1 MQIIHPLKPFYNSNS
16 EILILG
22 TMPSK
27 VSRENN
33 FYYMHPQNRF
43 WHILGLVFE
52 ENIEDNI
59 KAKGDFLTRH
69 KIALW
74 DTIKSCTITGSS
86 DASIKNIEPNDINL
100 LLKQTNIKEIY
111 TTGKKAYE
119 IYNKYIYP
127 KTKIKAICLYSPS
140 PANCAI
146 TLNKMVE
153 NYQVINKEK

>member
-1 MQIIHPLKPFYNSNS
+1 MQIIHPLKPFYSSNS

-59 KAKGDFLTRH
+59 KAKGEFLTRH

-146 TLNKMVE
+146 PLNEMVE
-153 NYQVINKEK
+153 NYKVINKEK